1 MSVKDCVKLLLCSI
15 FVCLPLVLA
24 AQELVVDESLPK
36 QSSSEQPSV
45 DESVERVK
53 SSRPIE
59 EITVV
64 GQKSLARLG
73 RLVVDKQEEIF
84 AFFNENNS
92 SDKFDIICKRRAA
105 TGTYIKERVCEP
117 RFLSEFRGQKA
128 REARMGFGLYY
139 NQRELVELS
148 GEEFEQLQNEMTEMM
163 LTHKEYSDALADL
176 ADLSE
181 NYESQRVE
189 YFSKD

>member
-1 MSVKDCVKLLLCSI
+1 MSLKYSEELLLFSI
-15 FVCLPLVLA
+15 FICLPLA
-24 AQELVVDESLPK
+24 STAQELAVDESLVK
-36 QSSSEQPSV
+36 QSSSEQPLVDDSV
-45 DESVERVK
+45 QRDK

-64 GQKSLARLG
+64 GQQSLARLG
-73 RLVVDKQEEIF
+73 RLVEDKQEEIF

-105 TGTYIKERVCEP
+105 TGTYIKARVCEP
-117 RFLSEFRGQKA
+117 RFLSEFRGEKA

-148 GEEFEQLQNEMTEMM
+148 LEEFEQLQNEMTEMM